1 MSPVQV
7 HTHTAYHSVPPAG
20 PPSAP
25 AYQVSLRYKFT
36 LTQHTILFHLLVHL
50 QHQLIR
56 YVSCTS
62 SHSHSIPF
70 CATPWS
76 TFSTSLSGKSW
87 VQVHTH
93 TSYHSVPPSGQPSAP
108 AYQVSLWYK
117 FTLTQHMVCAN
128 YWSTISTSLSGKS
141 WVQVHTHTAYHSVP
155 PAGPPS
161 APAFQVSLRY
171 KFTLI
176 EHMVCATRW
185 STFSTSLSSK
195 SRVQVHT
202 HTAYGSVPPAGPP
215 SAPAYQVSLRYKFIL
230 TQQTVLCHPLLHLQH
245 QLIR

>member
-25 AYQVSLRYKFT
+25 AYQVSLRYMFT
-36 LTQHTILFHLLVHL
+36 LTQHTILCHLLVHL
-50 QHQLIR
+50 QHQLIW

-93 TSYHSVPPSGQPSAP
+93 TAYHSVPPSGQPSAPAYQVSLGYKFTLTQHMVCANCWSTISTSLSGKSWVQVHTHTAYGSVPPSGQPSAP

-117 FTLTQHMVCAN
+117 FTLTQH
-128 YWSTISTSLSGKS
+128 
-141 WVQVHTHTAYHSVP
+141 
-155 PAGPPS
+155 
-161 APAFQVSLRY
+161 
-171 KFTLI
+171 
-176 EHMVCATRW
+176 
-185 STFSTSLSSK
+185 TFM
-195 SRVQVHT
+195 
-202 HTAYGSVPPAGPP
+202 
-215 SAPAYQVSLRYKFIL
+215 
-230 TQQTVLCHPLLHLQH
+230 CHLLVHLQH